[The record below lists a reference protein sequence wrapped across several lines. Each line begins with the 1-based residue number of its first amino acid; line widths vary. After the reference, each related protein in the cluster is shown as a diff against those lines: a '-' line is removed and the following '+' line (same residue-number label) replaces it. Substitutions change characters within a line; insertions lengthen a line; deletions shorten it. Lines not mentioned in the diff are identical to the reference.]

1 MIRLMSPTAV
11 HETAAIEYIE
21 EFHRFHS
28 EVHGSGGL
36 DGCLSRGESY
46 GDWLEKLRRQL
57 DIANMPPD
65 KAPCITYFAMRTEDM
80 RIVGMVNIRLGMTE
94 FLRREAGQI
103 GYSVRPTERRKHY
116 GTEILT
122 MALAVLRRTGWT
134 ETIVSCDKENP
145 ASAGVIQKCGGV
157 LLDEHVSCTY
167 GETIQ
172 RYRIV
177 L

>member
-1 MIRLMSPTAV
+1 MLRLVAPTAV
-11 HETAAIEYIE
+11 HERAAIEYIE
-21 EFHRFHS
+21 EFHRYGS
-28 EVHGSGGL
+28 EVNGSGGL
-36 DGCLSRGESY
+36 DGCLERGESY
-46 GDWLEKLRRQL
+46 GDWLDKLRRQL
-57 DIANMPPD
+57 DIANVPPD
-65 KAPCITYFAMRTEDM
+65 KAPSITYFALRED
-80 RIVGMVNIRLGMTE
+80 RIVGMVNVRLGMTD

-122 MALAVLRRTGWT
+122 LALSILRRTGWT
-134 ETIVSCDKENP
+134 ETIITCNRENP
-145 ASAGVIQKCGGV
+145 ASAGVIRKCGGV

-172 RYRIV
+172 RYKIV